1 MGLLG
6 YNSILIWKS
15 VHWRY
20 IWELDQEDFTVV
32 WIFMSPKI
40 HVLDSSDPL

>member
-6 YNSILIWKS
+6 YNPILIWKS

-20 IWELDQEDFTVV
+20 IWELDQEDFTGV
-32 WIFMSPKI
+32 WMFMSPQI
-40 HVLDSSDPL
+40 PVLDSSDPL

>member
-6 YNSILIWKS
+6 YNPILIWKL
-15 VHWRY
+15 VYWRY
-20 IWELDQEDFTVV
+20 IWEIDQEDFTMV
-32 WIFMSPKI
+32 WMIMSPKI